1 MKVKD
6 LIKELINCDM
16 DDDITVQMFCLPNGE
31 SYTATLDNK
40 INADGPQPS
49 IIFDPVDFHSKTD
62 EDFNPIPTTLKNT
75 LCDAMAKPTD
85 DGSYKDMCDDFEGN
99 MEEDEN

>member
-62 EDFNPIPTTLKNT
+62 KDFNPIPTTLKNT
-75 LCDAMAKPTD
+75 LCDAMAEPTD
-85 DGSYKDMCDDFEGN
+85 GGSYKEFLKDC
-99 MEEDEN
+99 EEEFDEN